1 MYRIKLRHIFISPEH
16 GYVGQVPEH
25 ARKQQMRS
33 TDEVECV
40 ASKGLRGDRFFN
52 HKDNYKGQITFFSAE
67 VFEAACA
74 HVGASDCP
82 PWAMRRNVMTEGI
95 DLNELI
101 GREFEIQGVRFYGT
115 QECAPCRWMDRM
127 VGPGAKDFLKGRGG
141 LRARI
146 LKSGTLRCGET
157 LLTL

>member
-115 QECAPCRWMDRM
+115 QECAPCCWMDRM